1 MDDLNYHSDGHA
13 RRFDV
18 GAALAG
24 LVFVVLGVLFLL
36 EALEVANF
44 RFEVVLPVIV
54 IALGVAAI
62 VGALVGGRRD

>member
-1 MDDLNYHSDGHA
+1 MDDLNYHSDG

-44 RFEVVLPVIV
+44 RFVVVLPVIV
-54 IALGVAAI
+54 FALGVAAI